1 MAWLSDRGWCEERS
15 LSDPKCA
22 RERGKRPE
30 LGSGILGE
38 RFRFFALNLNTE
50 RAVTSSSSSSTM
62 GKRKRNQLAHAM
74 PPSQVASTSSTA
86 KSEHDRIQL
95 AQTRTHINSVAGGK
109 IIIPQKRW
117 YRQRA
122 HANPFSDHSLEYPAR
137 PEEMNW
143 STIFPDYYNREDGS
157 KKAETCRGV
166 EFADVGC
173 GFGGLIMQLAPL
185 YPDTL
190 MLGLEIRVH
199 VTQYVHDKVVALRM
213 AAQRGKVETPTS
225 TPEPVVESTATLP
238 APKVA
243 KKKKNGADAE
253 SDEEDELDEATHNAQ
268 LVSSAYLAPG
278 SYSNV
283 GVLRANGMKFL
294 PNFFHKHQLSKL
306 FFLFPDPH
314 FKSRKHKARIISP
327 TLLAEYAYVLRPGGI
342 VYIITDVRDLYD
354 WMERHLGAHPLFE
367 RMDPSQPPLVDD
379 PCVKAVYTATEEG
392 KKVER
397 NRGDKWFAA
406 FRRKS
411 DPPL

>member
-1 MAWLSDRGWCEERS
+1 
-15 LSDPKCA
+15 
-22 RERGKRPE
+22 
-30 LGSGILGE
+30 
-38 RFRFFALNLNTE
+38 
-50 RAVTSSSSSSTM
+50 
-62 GKRKRNQLAHAM
+62 M
-74 PPSQVASTSSTA
+74 PPSEGSTSSAA
-86 KSEHDRIQL
+86 KIEHDRIQR
-95 AQTRTHINSVAGGK
+95 AQTKTHINSVAGGK

-122 HANPFSDHSLEYPAR
+122 HANPFSDHALQYPAR
-137 PEEMNW
+137 PEDMNW

-157 KKAETCRGV
+157 KKQQDCRGV

-199 VTQYVHDKVVALRM
+199 VMQYVHDKVVALRM
-213 AAQRGKVETPTS
+213 AAQRGKVEPPPPSTS
-225 TPEPVVESTATLP
+225 TPDSAP
-238 APKVA
+238 APSEPSSTSKSR
-243 KKKKNGADAE
+243 KKAAIAE
-253 SDEEDELDEATHNAQ
+253 SDDEDELDEATHNAQ

-327 TLLAEYAYVLRPGGI
+327 TLLAEYAYVLRPNGI

-354 WMERHLGAHPLFE
+354 WMQRHLDSHPLFQ
-367 RMDPSQPPLVDD
+367 RLDPQQPPLLND

-406 FRRKS
+406 FRRLP